1 VGKPGAEK
9 TDPAARAAELR
20 DEVRLHDRLYH
31 TEARPR
37 ITDAEYDALVRE
49 LKALEA
55 EHPELVTPDSPTQR
69 VGGAPV
75 SDLPNVRHEIP
86 LLSLDNAYSRDE
98 LEAWLKRVRER
109 LDGRTPAFVAE
120 LKIDGLSVSLV
131 YESGILTRAATRG
144 DGTTGED
151 VTPNVR
157 TIHAVPLKIGAA
169 AGAAAERI
177 SSKGKKGAAADA
189 AAEEIPSKAK
199 KGGVAEAA
207 SRARAGEARVGQLP
221 FEEKRPDGPLRIP
234 RLLEVRGEVYF
245 PKKSFAA
252 LNASREEAGLPLFAN
267 PRNAAAGSL
276 RLLDSRITASRK
288 LSALIYSIA
297 RWEGDG
303 APASQREGLSAL
315 EGFSFPVNPHR
326 AVLSDVEGILAFL
339 EQWRTKRHDLPFET
353 DGVVLKVDALADQ
366 KRLGQTA
373 KAPRWALA
381 YKFPPEE
388 ATTLVTN
395 IRVQVGRTGVLT
407 PIAEFTPVLLAGTV
421 VKRASL
427 HNHMDLARKDVRVGD
442 TVAVE
447 KAGDVIPQVTRVL
460 LERRPEGA
468 RPFAMPEHCP
478 ACGER
483 VVHPEGEVAVRC
495 VNASCPAQVQEAI
508 RHFVSRRALD
518 VEGLGDERIDQ
529 LLGAGLLRDVSSLYQ
544 LRKEDLAPLERWGE
558 KSAANVIAEIE
569 KSKDAGLARLL
580 YGLGIRQVGE
590 KTAKLLARRFLSMD
604 ALEAADESAL
614 TSVSEIG
621 PETARGILDWFQRPP
636 NRALLSKLRAAG
648 IRMNESPASS
658 AAGGPL
664 SGGVF
669 VLTGTLPT
677 RSREEAAAA
686 IESAGGRVSGSVSK
700 KTTAV
705 IAGEEPG
712 SKLDKAKALGVAVWT
727 EEDLDRALGTSA

>member
-1 VGKPGAEK
+1 MAKSAPKAK
-9 TDPAARAAELR
+9 APAARAAELR
-20 DEVRLHDRLYH
+20 DDIRRHDRLYH
-31 TEARPR
+31 TEARPE

-86 LLSLDNAYSRDE
+86 LLSLDNAYNREE

-109 LDGRTPAFVAE
+109 LGRMPSFVAE

-131 YESGILTRAATRG
+131 YENGVLTRAATRG

-157 TIHAVPLKIGAA
+157 TIHAIPLKIGA
-169 AGAAAERI
+169 R
-177 SSKGKKGAAADA
+177 K
-189 AAEEIPSKAK
+189 
-199 KGGVAEAA
+199 V
-207 SRARAGEARVGQLP
+207 
-221 FEEKRPDGPLRIP
+221 P

-252 LNASREEAGLPLFAN
+252 LNATREEAGLPLFAN

-276 RLLDSRITASRK
+276 RLLDPRITASRK
-288 LSALIYSIA
+288 LSAFLYGIA
-297 RWEGDG
+297 RWEGER
-303 APASQREGLSAL
+303 APANQSESLSIL
-315 EGFSFPVNPHR
+315 EEFSLPVNPHR
-326 AVLSDVEGILAFL
+326 AVVSDVEGVLAFL
-339 EQWRTKRHDLPFET
+339 DEWRTKRHDMPFET
-353 DGVVLKVDALADQ
+353 DGVVLKVESVADQ
-366 KRLGQTA
+366 RRLGQTA

-388 ATTLVTN
+388 ATTVVTN

-407 PIAEFTPVLLAGTV
+407 PVAEFTPVLLAGTV
-421 VKRASL
+421 VKRATL

-447 KAGDVIPQVTRVL
+447 KAGDVIPQVTRVV
-460 LERRPEGA
+460 LEKRPKDA
-468 RPFAMPEHCP
+468 KPFAMPERCP
-478 ACGER
+478 ACGEK
-483 VVHPEGEVAVRC
+483 VVRQEGEVAVRC
-495 VNASCPAQVQEAI
+495 VNASCPAQVQESI
-508 RHFVSRRALD
+508 RHFVSRRAFD

-529 LLGAGLLRDVSSLYQ
+529 LLGAKLLEDVSSLYS
-544 LRKEDLAPLERWGE
+544 LRKEQLAPLERWGE

-569 KSKDAGLARLL
+569 RSRDAGLSRLL

-590 KTAKLLARRFLSMD
+590 KTAKLLARRFLTME
-604 ALEAADESAL
+604 ALENADENAL
-614 TSVSEIG
+614 TSLSEIG
-621 PETARGILDWFQRPP
+621 PETARGILEWFQQPP

-648 IRMNESPASS
+648 IRMTQSPAPS
-658 AAGGPL
+658 AAGDSL

-669 VLTGTLPT
+669 VLTGTLPR
-677 RSREEAAAA
+677 RSREEATAE
-686 IESAGGRVSGSVSK
+686 IESAGGKVSGSVSK

-705 IAGEEPG
+705 IAGEDPG
-712 SKLDKAKALGVAVWT
+712 RKLEKAKSLGVAVWT
-727 EEDLDRALGTSA
+727 EDDLDRALGEGV